1 MKHVLLIMLS
11 WLLVPPALAG
21 QTPSAGTAPRVAL
34 VADEGLQGHL
44 DYLTG
49 RLQQGQFAA
58 IDSLLDS
65 LAVGQREYL
74 LCQLLATLDD
84 QLRAA
89 TPQLLAWVRA
99 QSFKAPSWL
108 VEKEVD
114 GFLVQQPAYDFAA
127 AARQVLSR
135 WQLQAWQDNYRQLL
149 EANRFEFKQI
159 YNSRNPDLAQQQQ
172 ALLNVLAGQPV
183 AVLQREAQK
192 LAGLNIFLP
201 DNRLLRLLAERTGD
215 SALYQKLWRQPADHD
230 SVAAL
235 ASVGRFHQ
243 GQTASDLLIAASR
256 NASLKQTALHQL
268 SQLSPLPDTAQ
279 QFLLAE
285 LGNRQYSGQVASL
298 LLQVDEPRLLAQLAD
313 RLTRQEKRH
322 ASPMVQPEPGTPAGS
337 PEL

>member
-1 MKHVLLIMLS
+1 MKHVLLILLS
-11 WLLVPPALAG
+11 WLLVLPVGAAETQPPR
-21 QTPSAGTAPRVAL
+21 TAL

-44 DYLTG
+44 DYLTD
-49 RLQQGQFAA
+49 RLQLGQFAA
-58 IDSLLDS
+58 IDTLLDS

-74 LCQLLATLDD
+74 LCQLLATLNS
-84 QLRAA
+84 QPRA
-89 TPQLLAWVRA
+89 TSPQLLAWVRA

-108 VEKEVD
+108 VDKEVD

-135 WQLQAWQDNYRQLL
+135 WQQQAWQDNYRQQL
-149 EANRFEFKQI
+149 EEGTFEFKQI

-172 ALLNVLAGQPV
+172 ALLTVLDRQPLPL
-183 AVLQREAQK
+183 LQREAHT
-192 LAGLNIFLP
+192 LAAMSIFLP

-215 SALYQKLWRQPADHD
+215 SALYQKLWHQPVDHD

-243 GQTASDLLIAASR
+243 GQAASDLLIAASR
-256 NASLKQTALHQL
+256 NARLKLPALQQL

-298 LLQVDEPRLLAQLAD
+298 LLQMDEPRLLAQLAD

-322 ASPMVQPEPGTPAGS
+322 ASPVMLPDSGTPAARPG
-337 PEL
+337 L